1 MSNDDDMRR
10 HLEGLQQKADMVTD
24 ESLESTRRMR
34 QMAEESQ
41 EVGIKTLT
49 ELDQQGEKLDR
60 IEGGLDQISS
70 DMKEAEKNLTDLEKC
85 CGLCVCPWKK
95 NSDYEKSEQYKKGW
109 KTSEDGKVR
118 TSQPRIEDNR
128 DGGKGGKSYV
138 TRITND
144 DREDEMDEN
153 LGAVSDIIGNLKNMA
168 VDMGNEIDAQNNQ
181 IDRTNRKAE
190 ANKDRIAAADARAKE
205 ILRKQ

>member
-1 MSNDDDMRR
+1 MSNDDEMRS

-24 ESLESTRRMR
+24 QSLDSTRRML

-60 IEGGLDQISS
+60 IEGGLDQINS
-70 DMKEAEKNLTDLEKC
+70 DMKEAERNLSDLEKC
-85 CGLCVCPWKK
+85 CGLCVCPWNKH
-95 NSDYEKSEQYKKGW
+95 SSYEKTDNYKKGW
-109 KTSEDGKVR
+109 KTSEDGKVK
-118 TSQPRIEDNR
+118 TNQPRIDDNR
-128 DGGKGGKSYV
+128 PGAKGDKSYV

-144 DREDEMDEN
+144 AREDEMDDN

-168 VDMGNEIDAQNNQ
+168 VDMGNEIDTQNNQ
-181 IDRTNRKAE
+181 IDRTNQKAL
-190 ANKDRIAAADARAKE
+190 ANKDRIEAADKRAKD
-205 ILRKQ
+205 ILRNK